1 MTVADT
7 LSRTPLKDKSE
18 INNAEITSYIHLTES
33 NYLISNFRLQQFRD
47 ETKSDKALQTLLTDI
62 QNGWPKSKNDIPNL
76 IRSYFIH
83 WQGLTYS
90 NGIIFKGILLL
101 LP

>member
-7 LSRTPLKDKSE
+7 LSRTPLKDNKSE

-47 ETKSDKALQTLLTDI
+47 ETKSDKALQTLLTHI

-83 WQGLTYS
+83 
-90 NGIIFKGILLL
+90 
-101 LP
+101 

>member
-1 MTVADT
+1 MNYVKGSLLTVADT

-83 WQGLTYS
+83 
-90 NGIIFKGILLL
+90 
-101 LP
+101 

>member
-7 LSRTPLKDKSE
+7 LSRTPLKDNKSE

-47 ETKSDKALQTLLTDI
+47 ETKSDKALQTLLTHI

-76 IRSYFIH
+76 IQSYFIH
-83 WQGLTYS
+83 
-90 NGIIFKGILLL
+90 
-101 LP
+101 

>member
-7 LSRTPLKDKSE
+7 LSRTPLKDNKSE

-33 NYLISNFRLQQFRD
+33 KYLISNFRLQQFRD
-47 ETKSDKALQTLLTDI
+47 ETKSDKALQTLLTHI

-83 WQGLTYS
+83 
-90 NGIIFKGILLL
+90 
-101 LP
+101 

>member
-7 LSRTPLKDKSE
+7 LSRTPLKDNKSE

-47 ETKSDKALQTLLTDI
+47 ETKSDKALQTLLTHI
-62 QNGWPKSKNDIPNL
+62 QKWMAL
-76 IRSYFIH
+76 I
-83 WQGLTYS
+83 
-90 NGIIFKGILLL
+90 
-101 LP
+101 

>member
-7 LSRTPLKDKSE
+7 LSRTPLKDNKSE

-47 ETKSDKALQTLLTDI
+47 ETKSDKALQTLLTHI
-62 QNGWPKSKNDIPNL
+62 QNGWPKSKNDVPNL

-83 WQGLTYS
+83 
-90 NGIIFKGILLL
+90 
-101 LP
+101 